1 MLNVFFS
8 TPYPPYQSFPT
19 TYWAKLCFVLLN
31 AKLSNLPAVIPT
43 IRSFFFLAFC
53 KMQPTNWTDQRADAS
68 TQKARN
74 TPILFF
80 FKVPIQKK
88 TFFHVPNVGC
98 LGDLRQGWV
107 EGETDGFFYGPTPS
121 IFMPMVFSIIP
132 PNGERKING
141 KKERKKTRNIFPS
154 SKAFDWKHIFLAF
167 FLLCKQPFVEASQVF
182 LWGFRRNSSIL
193 VVEWYSK
200 KKRQKHEFF
209 IKRAQSF
216 SFRPPFSGYRTVSMA
231 AFLDQPG
238 VRYMGSN
245 PHLNTCTPGQSAAA
259 TGLIK
264 WIKLSQAELNM
275 FYPLVEAKAPHPACA
290 WF

>member
-1 MLNVFFS
+1 MLCVIERKTQQSARSCPNNKVLFLFGLLQNATNKLNGPACGCQHPKGPKHTHPIFFS
-8 TPYPPYQSFPT
+8 RCLFKRRPFFTFQT
-19 TYWAKLCFVLLN
+19 WAVLETSGRVEL
-31 AKLSNLPAVIPT
+31 
-43 IRSFFFLAFC
+43 RG
-53 KMQPTNWTDQRADAS
+53 NW
-68 TQKARN
+68 
-74 TPILFF
+74 
-80 FKVPIQKK
+80 
-88 TFFHVPNVGC
+88 C
-98 LGDLRQGWV
+98 
-107 EGETDGFFYGPTPS
+107 FFYGPTPS

-154 SKAFDWKHIFLAF
+154 SKAFDWKHIFLDFFFCFASNHLLKRHKCF
-167 FLLCKQPFVEASQVF
+167 FEVFVETQAFLLSNDIQKKASET
-182 LWGFRRNSSIL
+182 RIL
-193 VVEWYSK
+193 H
-200 KKRQKHEFF
+200 QKGTV
-209 IKRAQSF
+209 F
-216 SFRPPFSGYRTVSMA
+216 SFRPPFSGYRTASMA

>member
-1 MLNVFFS
+1 MSAPFLVTSKKNAPKKIVIKPFKGVRRRGKKTVEEKVLNVFFS

-31 AKLSNLPAVIPT
+31 AKPSNLPAVVPT

-53 KMQPTNWTDQRADAS
+53 KMQPTDWTDQRADAS

-107 EGETDGFFYGPTPS
+107 EGETDVFFYGPTPS

-167 FLLCKQPFVEASQVF
+167 FFALQATICWSVTSVSLRF
-182 LWGFRRNSSIL
+182 SSKHKHSCCRMIF
-193 VVEWYSK
+193 K
-200 KKRQKHEFF
+200 KKSVRNTNYLSKEHSPFHFDLLSVGTGQ
-209 IKRAQSF
+209 
-216 SFRPPFSGYRTVSMA
+216 FRWLLLRPARCALYVA
-231 AFLDQPG
+231 
-238 VRYMGSN
+238 V
-245 PHLNTCTPGQSAAA
+245 TPA
-259 TGLIK
+259 
-264 WIKLSQAELNM
+264 
-275 FYPLVEAKAPHPACA
+275 
-290 WF
+290 